1 MGVILGGADIAIF
14 LKFCG
19 AAQTV
24 TGSCYWIRHPG
35 GQFLVDCGMFQGSK
49 TVKELN
55 YGKFPF
61 DPRKI
66 DFVLLTHAHIDHAGL
81 IPKLIRDG
89 FKGPVHATGGT
100 ADLLSYMLP
109 DSGYIQEREV
119 EFLNRRKQ
127 QRGKPLVEPIYT
139 RADAEASLERFQA
152 TDYETWIEPGTGV
165 RARYWNAGHILGAAS
180 IEVEIQPAKKSAA
193 PMRVLFS
200 GDIGPE
206 FKLFH
211 HPPEAPEGWD
221 YVISEGTYGDRP
233 RDDLDGPA
241 RRRVL
246 AREASAALKRKGVL
260 LIPAFAVERTQELLA
275 DLSILMRTG
284 KIPAAPLFLDSPL
297 AIRATE
303 VFHKHAHELVG
314 INDGGAFLEAS
325 NIHFTET
332 TEESKGIHRYDGG
345 MIVMAA
351 SGMCDAGRIRHHLKR
366 YLPSKKT
373 TVLLT
378 GYQAPATL
386 GSLLADGAKAV
397 RIQGEDVRVNAQIRQ
412 IDFYSGHADRDELVQ
427 WVQARKPI
435 RRKVILTHGEQA
447 ALDGLK
453 DALDADGFDMAD
465 IHIPELDEEIDLER
479 GIRSVTDKRK
489 VKRRAPPDSVKGTD
503 WHNDLAQFSLD
514 LRDALEGAADEKTR
528 AVILR
533 RLRRALEKKD

>member
-1 MGVILGGADIAIF
+1 
-14 LKFCG
+14 
-19 AAQTV
+19 
-24 TGSCYWIRHPG
+24 
-35 GQFLVDCGMFQGSK
+35 MFQGSK
-49 TVKELN
+49 TIKELN
-55 YGKFPF
+55 YGRFPF
-61 DPRKI
+61 DPKKI

-100 ADLLSYMLP
+100 TDLLSYMLP

-119 EFLNRRKQ
+119 EHLNRRKQ
-127 QRGKPLVEPIYT
+127 QRGKPPVEPIYT
-139 RADAEASLERFQA
+139 RADAEASLSRFRA
-152 TDYETWIEPGTGV
+152 VDYERWIDPAPGV

-180 IEVEIQPAKKSAA
+180 IELEIRPGRKSAA
-193 PMRVLFS
+193 PVRVLFS

-211 HPPEAPEGWD
+211 NPPEAPEGWD
-221 YVISEGTYGDRP
+221 YVVSEGTYGDRG

-246 AREASAALKRKGVL
+246 AHEVSTALRRKGVL

-275 DLSILMRTG
+275 DLAILMRSG
-284 KIPAAPLFLDSPL
+284 KIPTVPLFLDSPL

-303 VFHKHAHELVG
+303 VFRKHAHELVG
-314 INDGGAFLEAS
+314 VNDGGAFLDAG

-386 GSLLADGAKAV
+386 GALLEGGAKAV
-397 RIQGEDVRVNAQIRQ
+397 RIQGEDIRVNARIRQ

-427 WVQARKPI
+427 WIEARKPI

-447 ALDGLK
+447 ALDGLR
-453 DALDADGFDMAD
+453 DALAADGFDAGD
-465 IHIPELDEEIDLER
+465 IHIPELDEQIDLER

-489 VKRRAPPDSVKGTD
+489 VKHRVAPEALGHTD
-503 WHNDLAQFSLD
+503 WHNDLAQLSLD
-514 LRDALEGAADEKTR
+514 VRDALENAADEKSR

-533 RLRRALEKKD
+533 RLRRALENGG

>member
-1 MGVILGGADIAIF
+1 MGADIAIF

-35 GQFLVDCGMFQGSK
+35 GQFLIDCGMFQGSK

-61 DPRKI
+61 DPKKI

-89 FKGPVHATGGT
+89 FDGPVHATGGT
-100 ADLLSYMLP
+100 VDLLSYMLP

-127 QRGKPLVEPIYT
+127 QRGKPPVEPIYT
-139 RADAEASLERFQA
+139 RADAEASLARFRA
-152 TDYETWIEPGTGV
+152 TDYESWIDPAPGV
-165 RARYWNAGHILGAAS
+165 RARYWNAGHLLGAAS
-180 IEVEIQPAKKSAA
+180 IEVEIKPAKKSAP

-221 YVISEGTYGDRP
+221 YVISEGTYGDRA

-246 AREASAALKRKGVL
+246 AREASAALRRKGVL

-275 DLSILMRTG
+275 DLSHLMRSG
-284 KIPAAPLFLDSPL
+284 DIPTVPLFLDSPL

-303 VFHKHAHELVG
+303 VFRKHAHELAGVG
-314 INDGGAFLEAS
+314 DGGAFLEAS

-386 GSLLADGAKAV
+386 GALLAAGARAV

-412 IDFYSGHADRDELVQ
+412 IDFYSGHADRDELVEWIQ
-427 WVQARKPI
+427 GRRPI
-435 RRKVILTHGEQA
+435 GRKVILTHGEQA

-453 DALDADGFDMAD
+453 AALTTDGIDAADV
-465 IHIPELDEEIDLER
+465 HIPELDEEIDLER

-489 VKRRAPPDSVKGTD
+489 VKRRAPPESVKGAD

-533 RLRRALEKKD
+533 RLRRALEKGG